1 MTDTINTVLAAA
13 LEVLPMLSD
22 ENDNYCIKSTDTA
35 EVVSGKIYDAF
46 NYGLDD
52 AQYNALVESARK
64 STDRAKAL
72 AAIKEWSDSVA
83 DSFEAELDPADLGE
97 QAALFAEFPALDDA
111 SDDDDVLTVGYA
123 LTRWPSDVPMPKQIT
138 SEIAD
143 ANILPNVEEQLADL
157 LKDEKKP
164 TRSRRQRRSPEPE
177 LSETDKELAAL
188 ADISDLVG
196 GDTDEPTVGDADEEA
211 AEAAEKK
218 ANAAKEAKAAKEA
231 AEKKA
236 KAAEQ
241 KAKEAADKK
250 AKEAADKKA
259 ADAKAKKEADAKA
272 KKEAEAKAAAEE
284 KARKRSVRTTSI
296 SANPYGVVGTMRRIL
311 LLDKEIRFD
320 EVALIMADL
329 GVEAKKGT
337 WSPKL
342 SDLRGAY
349 EFFES
354 MGLIDHDQLGKYK
367 TVAALAEVD
376 AAMDP
381 EYTAKLTLAVDKHLK
396 SKK

>member
-52 AQYNALVESARK
+52 TQYNALVDSARK

-72 AAIKEWSDSVA
+72 AAIKDWSDAVA
-83 DSFEAELDPADLGE
+83 DNFEAELDPADMGE
-97 QAALFAEFPALDDA
+97 HSALFEDFPSLDEA

-123 LTRWPSDVPMPKQIT
+123 LTKWPVGVPFPKQIAQ
-138 SEIAD
+138 ELED
-143 ANILPNVEEQLADL
+143 AKILPNVEEQLANIFTEDT
-157 LKDEKKP
+157 KP
-164 TRSRRQRRSPEPE
+164 ARSRRQRRNPEPE

-188 ADISDLVG
+188 ADISDLLG
-196 GDTDEPTVGDADEEA
+196 GDAADDADAADDHESAQREAEAAAQAKKDA
-211 AEAAEKK
+211 AEAKAVAKAE
-218 ANAAKEAKAAKEA
+218 AEAEAKEKAKKEA
-231 AEKKA
+231 EEKA
-236 KAAEQ
+236 KAQAE
-241 KAKEAADKK
+241 
-250 AKEAADKKA
+250 
-259 ADAKAKKEADAKA
+259 AKAKKEAAAKA

-329 GVEAKKGT
+329 GVDAKKGT

-354 MGLIDHDQLGKYK
+354 MGLIDHDRLDRYK
-367 TVAALAEVD
+367 TVADLAEVD
-376 AAMDP
+376 DAMDA
-381 EYTAKLTLAVDKHLK
+381 EYTARLTQAVDKHVK